1 MKTNRGFFKYFFL
14 SIITLGIYGIV
25 CLCHVGDDVNVVCKK
40 DGKKTM
46 NYALMTFLV
55 TPITLGI
62 AQIVWWHRISKR
74 MGREIERRNIS
85 YSFGAGSYWLWNTI
99 GLLLFGLGPI
109 IYMVKF
115 FKAINLLNEDYNK
128 RIEQAK
134 ILKKKQE
141 LERQRLIKQNNTL
154 VKNLNNAIVAQENVN
169 VKPIPYEDIMEFEDD
184 EADLEE
190 YEE

>member
-1 MKTNRGFFKYFFL
+1 
-14 SIITLGIYGIV
+14 
-25 CLCHVGDDVNVVCKK
+25 
-40 DGKKTM
+40 
-46 NYALMTFLV
+46 
-55 TPITLGI
+55 
-62 AQIVWWHRISKR
+62 

-85 YSFGAGSYWLWNTI
+85 YSFGAGSFWLWNTI

-134 ILKKKQE
+134 ILKKKQA
-141 LERQRLIKQNNTL
+141 LEWQRLIKQNNTL
-154 VKNLNNAIVAQENVN
+154 VKNLNNVMVAQENVN
-169 VKPIPYEDIMEFEDD
+169 VKPISYEDIIEFEDD
-184 EADLEE
+184 DADLEE